1 MIQTPNPNRFSSSL
15 ILAAL
20 LLLIPLSSCGGGDGT
35 SDWDSLPASQT
46 PTQAKMDQGATSIC
60 QKAAQCSSSSMSAS
74 DMSQCKQE
82 IAGALTILP
91 DATRFESCVTQLRCT
106 TLMDDTAVQ
115 SALKGCLNLD
125 MTSIHCN
132 SDQRTLHA
140 CTNTPVCSDMDCGEV
155 CTYFAGA
162 TFVNCGYDSSVG
174 HDVCWCQM

>member
-1 MIQTPNPNRFSSSL
+1 MIQTPNSNRSSSSL
-15 ILAAL
+15 ILGAL
-20 LLLIPLSSCGGGDGT
+20 LLFLPLSSCGGGDGT
-35 SDWDSLPASQT
+35 PPLT

-74 DMSQCKQE
+74 DMSECKQE
-82 IAGALTILP
+82 MAVALTVLP
-91 DATRFESCVTQLRCT
+91 DATRFQSCITQLSCT

-125 MTSIHCN
+125 LTSIRCN
-132 SDQRTLHA
+132 SDQKTLHA

-155 CTYFAGA
+155 CTYFAESS
-162 TFVNCGYDSSVG
+162 FVNCGYDSSQG